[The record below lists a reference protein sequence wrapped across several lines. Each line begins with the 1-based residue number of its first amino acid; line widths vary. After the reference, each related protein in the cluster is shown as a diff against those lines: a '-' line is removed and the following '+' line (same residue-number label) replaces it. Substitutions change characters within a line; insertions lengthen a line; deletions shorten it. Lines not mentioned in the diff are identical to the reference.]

1 LQVCTVSR
9 GVGVLL
15 VLGCSSA
22 GKDVPTEVVSGPAT
36 LHVAAQPSAS
46 DTALAR
52 PDAALIVELRQDG
65 TAKARQEI
73 QFESISSPDGYPGF
87 FRLTLASAP
96 QSAFGT
102 LVTDTTDDL
111 GHASARIR
119 LGSVAGQARM
129 VVRSLALGIADTL
142 QFTVLPGNASRIVL
156 SVRDTALKPG
166 ESFTVSAYATDQSE
180 NRRPDVPTFAAGP
193 NVASVDASG
202 RITTM
207 SSVGRGAVA
216 VRAGGVVDS
225 ARFIV
230 MPSFTMGF
238 VQSPA
243 FGEYSIGT
251 AKMDGSELKLLAGV
265 TTPAYPVFSP
275 DGRLIA
281 YEQGKWGEAWTIYVL
296 DELGTKRRLVDP
308 DTVPI
313 AQYPHFSG
321 DGQYIYFGGKA
332 RGGDNLSVWRVRI
345 DGTELTR
352 VAQSQITYL
361 ELHIGV
367 APDGSRIAF
376 ADPGLNVLDVATS
389 DVTSTPMEATFVE
402 FSPDSRRLAIMLPDR
417 IRIMSFDGRA
427 PVDVAVGRVSNDA
440 GLAWTA
446 DGQWL
451 VVRGGTGPVIIDV
464 ETGATGWMGL
474 PNVYQISVK
483 P

>member
-1 LQVCTVSR
+1 MGR
-9 GVGVLL
+9 RVGLL
-15 VLGCSSA
+15 FVVACGST
-22 GKDVPTEVVSGPAT
+22 GRDVPTEIAPGPAT
-36 LHVAAQPSAS
+36 LRVVSQPSLT

-52 PDAALIVELRQDG
+52 PDAALIVELQQDG
-65 TAKARQEI
+65 MAKARQEI
-73 QFESISSPDGYPGF
+73 QFESIASPDGFPGF
-87 FRLTLASAP
+87 FRLTLASSP
-96 QSAFGT
+96 ESAFGSQIT
-102 LVTDTTDDL
+102 ETTDDL

-119 LGSVAGQARM
+119 LGGLAGQARV
-129 VVRSLALGIADTL
+129 VVRSPGLNMADTI
-142 QFTVLPGNASRIVL
+142 QFTVQPGNASRIVL

-166 ESFTVSAYATDQSE
+166 ESYTVSAYTTDQND
-180 NRRPDVPTFAAGP
+180 NRRADVPTFAAGP

-202 RITTM
+202 RITTR
-207 SSVGRGAVA
+207 SIVGRGAAA

-243 FGEYSIGT
+243 FGEYSIAT
-251 AKMDGSELKLLAGV
+251 AQMDGSELKVLAGV

-281 YEQGKWGEAWTIYVL
+281 YEQGIWGESWTIYVL
-296 DELGTKRRLVDP
+296 DEFGTKRRLVDP

-332 RGGDNLSVWRVRI
+332 RGGDSLSVWRVRT

-352 VAQSQITYL
+352 IVQSRITYVD
-361 ELHIGV
+361 LHIGV

-376 ADPGLNVLDVATS
+376 TDPGLNVVDVATS
-389 DVTSTPMEATFVE
+389 DVITTPLAATFVE
-402 FSPDSRRLAIMLPDR
+402 FSPDSRRLAIMLEDR
-417 IRIMSFDGRA
+417 IRIISFDGRP

-440 GLAWTA
+440 GLAWTP

-451 VVRGGTGPVIIDV
+451 VVRGGTGSEIVDV
-464 ETGATGWMGL
+464 ETGVIGRMGL
-474 PNVYQISVK
+474 ANVYQISVK